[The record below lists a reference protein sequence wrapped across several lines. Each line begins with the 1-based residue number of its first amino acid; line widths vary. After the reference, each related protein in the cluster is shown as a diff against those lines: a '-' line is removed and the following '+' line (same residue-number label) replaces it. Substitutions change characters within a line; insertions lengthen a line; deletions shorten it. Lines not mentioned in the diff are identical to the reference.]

1 MKNSLRLLL
10 ASFLCALALLVP
22 GGAVKADEYYSI
34 DDYLVKVEVTKD
46 HTYKVEER
54 ISANFKEYRHGI
66 YRYIP
71 YRFPNMPDLFPKIEN
86 LKVSDYP
93 YTAETSEYNGYR
105 FLDIRIGDADKTVIG
120 QVEYRLSYDYLVGR
134 EPLSAGGHPS
144 IRYNLMGNMET
155 EINKASFEITLPEGV
170 DAEQIRFY
178 RGAVDSSEEAEVDY
192 LVSSSEG
199 RTIITGQL
207 EGTLYGYEYLTFFV
221 PVDDDYFSAAP
232 VLKSSYQS
240 WQPFLFAGVLMAM
253 AGAGYLWFRFGRDR
267 RIIGVVEFYPPEGLS
282 PLEIHKIYQESDMQV
297 VSLGE
302 IKESTSLI
310 YYLANKGYLKIN
322 FTGKKEFLLEQTGK
336 DPSGEEKHIRVFLA
350 ELFKK
355 SPKVGNKDLEQD
367 YYDVGSATLAALP
380 DHDIISGKSVFFKIL
395 GILMMAAP
403 LALAFVGLFDHFLFG
418 TAFFLIFPAAIGIIL
433 TLLFAYLLEKRV
445 SGIAKGKTVYL
456 VLLIL
461 SGMLPAWAVF
471 GISGMM
477 SLAALYL
484 LVLLGMILSIFIKKR
499 NDEAIMLL
507 GRIKG
512 FRDFI
517 EVAKKNEL
525 EKLVADNPYYFYDV
539 LPYAHVLG
547 VSRVFAEKFKDIPIQ
562 VPLAYGG
569 TDVAVN
575 YWLLYYNLSVL
586 NHMANSSFTAHQ
598 QMSRSGFGGG
608 GGSFGG
614 GGFSGGGFG
623 GGGGGS
629 W

>member
-22 GGAVKADEYYSI
+22 GGAVQADEYYSI
-34 DDYLVKVEVTKD
+34 DDYLAKVEVTKD

-54 ISANFKEYRHGI
+54 IKANFKEYRHGI

-71 YRFPNMPDLFPKIEN
+71 YRYPSMPDLFPRIEN
-86 LKVSDYP
+86 LKVADYP
-93 YTAETSEYNGYR
+93 YTEETSEYSGYR
-105 FLDIRIGDADKTVIG
+105 FLDIRIGDPDKTVIG
-120 QVEYRLSYDYLVGR
+120 PVEYRLSYDYLVGR
-134 EPLSAGGHPS
+134 EPLADGGHPS

-155 EINKASFEITLPEGV
+155 EILKASFEITLPEGV
-170 DAEQIRFY
+170 DAERIRFY
-178 RGAVDSSEEAEVDY
+178 RGAVDSSEEAEVEYVISKAGDKT
-192 LVSSSEG
+192 VV
-199 RTIITGQL
+199 RGQL
-207 EGTLYGYEYLTFFV
+207 VGTLYGYEYLTFFI
-221 PVDDDYFSAAP
+221 PVDDGFFSAAQ
-232 VLKSSYQS
+232 VLKSGYQS
-240 WQPFLFAGVLMAM
+240 LQPFLFAGALLAM
-253 AGAGYLWFRFGRDR
+253 AGVGFLWFRFGRDK

-282 PLEIHKIYQESDMQV
+282 PLEIHKIYQENDMQI

-310 YYLANKGYLKIN
+310 YYLANKGYLTID
-322 FTGKKEFLLEQTGK
+322 FTGKKEFVLEKTAK
-336 DPSGEEKHIRVFLA
+336 DPSGEEKHIRVFLV

-367 YYDVGSATLAALP
+367 FYDVGSATLAAMP

-418 TAFFLIFPAAIGIIL
+418 TALFLIFPAVIGIVL
-433 TLLFAYLLEKRV
+433 TLLFAYALEKRV
-445 SGIAKGKTVYL
+445 SGIARGGTVYL
-456 VLLIL
+456 ILLIL
-461 SGMLPAWAVF
+461 SGILPAWAIL
-471 GISGMM
+471 GISGLL
-477 SLAALYL
+477 SVAVLYVL
-484 LVLLGMILSIFIKKR
+484 TLLGMILSVFIKKR
-499 NDEAIMLL
+499 NDQVILLL

-512 FRDFI
+512 FREFI

-547 VSRVFAEKFKDIPIQ
+547 VSKAFAEKFKDIPIQ
-562 VPLAYGG
+562 VPAAYAGSG
-569 TDVAVN
+569 MAVN
-575 YWLLYYNLSVL
+575 PWLLYYNLSVL
-586 NHMANSSFTAHQ
+586 NHVANSSFNAHQ
-598 QMSRSGFGGG
+598 QMSRGGFSG
-608 GGSFGG
+608 GGSFG
-614 GGFSGGGFG
+614 GGGFG